1 MIQLKFEINQSVA
14 ARLKDDREP
23 DSPAVTSTEN
33 PVKYSCSRWQRH
45 MALSY
50 CPWLSFRNVTQLKK
64 DRENISVM
72 GSAHLGLAPS
82 PYGTNVTA
90 FQGTYDLGNQS
101 DKVIMGEKIV
111 MSGMQPQSNTGTGRM

>member
-1 MIQLKFEINQSVA
+1 MTLRYYNRMIQLKFEINQSVA
-14 ARLKDDREP
+14 ARLKDDRAP

-33 PVKYSCSRWQRH
+33 PVKYSCSQWRRH

-50 CPWLSFRNVTQLKK
+50 CPWLSFCNVTQLKK
-64 DRENISVM
+64 DKENISVM
-72 GSAHLGLAPS
+72 GSAHLGIAPS

-90 FQGTYDLGNQS
+90 FQGTYDLGSQS

-111 MSGMQPQSNTGTGRM
+111 MSGM